1 MVGDKIKK
9 ARLLAGLT
17 QKQFGELIGGKGI
30 STVSEWE
37 SGKRSPDIELL
48 PIISK
53 VLNVDPAFFVD
64 ESKDLSLAF
73 SSPKTEYDFLSEQ
86 EHTLIN
92 AYRSADD
99 RAREDALKTLMDH
112 PREKESQ
119 SAI

>member
-9 ARLLAGLT
+9 ARLVAGLT

-37 SGKRSPDIELL
+37 SGKRSPDIDLL
-48 PIISK
+48 PKIAQVLKVKPSFFIDDTEEITISF
-53 VLNVDPAFFVD
+53 N
-64 ESKDLSLAF
+64 
-73 SSPKTEYDFLSEQ
+73 SPKSEYDFLSEN
-86 EHTLIN
+86 EHALIN
-92 AYRSADD
+92 AYRAADD
-99 RAREDALKTLMDH
+99 RAREDALKTLLDH